1 MNRRI
6 FLHLIP
12 IIALFPY
19 FLPQQNTTT
28 VATPADPNES
38 ICKNKFDLAVAMKL
52 HEKPINEVVVA
63 IAKSFI
69 GTEYAA
75 NTIDASGKEQL
86 IVNLQ
91 TFDCV
96 TFYEN
101 SLVLARCIK
110 KNTMNFEAFK
120 KELQFVRYRGGV
132 IDGYASRLHYT
143 SDYFFDNE
151 NKSVLKDVTKELGGV
166 PWKKNINFMST
177 HQNVYLQLKISP
189 ENVDKIRKIEDQINA
204 RPKYFIPKAYV
215 KRIAPQI
222 KDGDIIG
229 ITTTIDGLDC
239 SHTGIALR
247 QNGNLHLLHAPI
259 PGSKVQIT
267 ELPLWEYLAKIKKDT
282 GILVARLIES

>member
-6 FLHLIP
+6 LFPVIP
-12 IIALFPY
+12 ILVLFPY
-19 FLPQQNTTT
+19 FLPQQNKAA
-28 VATPADPNES
+28 VDTPVDPNEL

-52 HEKPINEVVVA
+52 YEKPIQEIVVA

-69 GTEYAA
+69 GTVYAA
-75 NTIDASGKEQL
+75 NTIDAPGKEQL

-91 TFDCV
+91 TLDCV

-101 SLVLARCIK
+101 SLVFARCIK

-120 KELQFVRYRGGV
+120 KELQFVRYRGGG

-151 NKSVLKDVTKELGGV
+151 KKSVLKDVTKELGGV

-177 HQNVYLQLKISP
+177 HPNSYLQMKNSTA
-189 ENVDKIRKIEDQINA
+189 NVDKIRDIEDEINA
-204 RPKYFIPKAYV
+204 RPKYYIPKANV

-239 SHTGIALR
+239 SHTGIAVR
-247 QNGNLHLLHAPI
+247 QNGKLHLLHAPV

-267 ELPLWEYLAKIKKDT
+267 ELPLWEYLAKVKKDS
-282 GILVARLIES
+282 GIMVARPVEP

>member
-1 MNRRI
+1 MNRRTL
-6 FLHLIP
+6 LHLIP
-12 IIALFPY
+12 VFVLFP
-19 FLPQQNTTT
+19 FFQKQQNTTT
-28 VATPADPNES
+28 VDTPVDPNEL

-52 HEKPINEVVVA
+52 HEKPIHEIVVA

-75 NTIDASGKEQL
+75 NTIDAPGKEQL

-91 TFDCV
+91 TLDCV

-101 SLVLARCIK
+101 SIVFAHCIK
-110 KNTMNFEAFK
+110 NNTMNFEAFK
-120 KELQFVRYRGGV
+120 KELQFIRYRGGG

-151 NKSVLKDVTKELGGV
+151 KKSVLKDVTKELGGV
-166 PWKKNINFMST
+166 RWKKKINFMST
-177 HQNVYLQLKISP
+177 HPNSYLHLKNSP
-189 ENVDKIRKIEDQINA
+189 ENVDKIRKIEDEINT
-204 RPKYFIPKAYV
+204 RPMYSIPKAYV

-229 ITTTIDGLDC
+229 ITTTVDGLDC
-239 SHTGIALR
+239 SHTGIALWH
-247 QNGNLHLLHAPI
+247 NGKLHLLHAPV

-267 ELPLWEYLAKIKKDT
+267 ELPLWEYLAKIKKDS
-282 GILVARLIES
+282 GIIVARPVEP